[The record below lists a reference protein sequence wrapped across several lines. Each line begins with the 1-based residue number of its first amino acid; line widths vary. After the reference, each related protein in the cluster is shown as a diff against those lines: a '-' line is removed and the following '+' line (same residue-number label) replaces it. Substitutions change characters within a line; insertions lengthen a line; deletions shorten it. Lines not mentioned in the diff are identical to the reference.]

1 MTFFGIPL
9 FNIMLKLSQS
19 TNNAKGMGRQAASP
33 AAGDKV
39 VAITTQGQATP
50 SGLLPSVK
58 QLTVV
63 HGMRHRLRAWYR
75 LGMGRHGAEA

>member
-9 FNIMLKLSQS
+9 FNIMWKLSQF
-19 TNNAKGMGRQAASP
+19 TINAEGKGRQASPP

-39 VAITTQGQATP
+39 VVITPQGQATP

-58 QLTVV
+58 QFTVV
-63 HGMRHRLRAWYR
+63 QGVRHRLWAWA
-75 LGMGRHGAEA
+75 GKA